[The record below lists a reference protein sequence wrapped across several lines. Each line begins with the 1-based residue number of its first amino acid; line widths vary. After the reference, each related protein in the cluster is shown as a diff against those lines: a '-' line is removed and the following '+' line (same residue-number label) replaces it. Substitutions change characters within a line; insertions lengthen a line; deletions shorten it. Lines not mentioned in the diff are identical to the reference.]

1 LFGIFIKGGMM
12 MTPIEKIALV
22 FIVLAAVKML
32 ILLVKPMAWMNG
44 TMKTFSNKIF
54 TQFVGLVIAGIVFYY
69 LRQGGMSIVQILAV
83 SAFVSALMMIAFAGH
98 INDFAAKYKGLIKR
112 GKLWQEYWLYTLIWL
127 ILMGWGVKELFF

>member
-1 LFGIFIKGGMM
+1 
-12 MTPIEKIALV
+12 MTPIEIIALV

>member
-1 LFGIFIKGGMM
+1 